1 MSREGLRFEFVMKEA
16 PYVGFPRGV
25 AGKRMSRVIAAP
37 YGSSQVFY
45 VGILVPDFTF
55 YLAIM
60 ILKSSMFI
68 HRAYLN
74 FYFNRVSV

>member
-1 MSREGLRFEFVMKEA
+1 MKEA

-45 VGILVPDFTF
+45 VGILVPDFTLRLAHASDFTF